1 MSDNMEM
8 VWTIGLRDKASVEM
22 ERLAALAERLQ
33 KRYEAAFKGV
43 SDWRDVADTAL
54 AVLGKSFDRLGMSE
68 EKSSKALDAIGQA
81 FERFVNNAAPTKDTM
96 VAIAETL
103 RDAGVSGENFVKCI
117 APMATAMKSVWE
129 PTDAAAACFEKF
141 KANLDKLGVPCEL
154 YKKELEKVEHQL
166 DEFTRSGKGANELL
180 EDTKRLLDDIG
191 IAEDKIGGMLDPV
204 KSLVGGLSGGKM
216 SAEEIEKLRRA
227 SDEAQKNYL
236 RGIAHRNREVAQ
248 STRGVINAYTGLLN
262 VFGLLPPGAS
272 RVIYTISR
280 LNSVLEMSGR
290 RAGSLSGLA
299 EALTTK
305 VGYSGRSVNVLTLG
319 LQKLGGAIKAAFT
332 AGGGLGGVAVAGLAA
347 VVGAV
352 VLAQKKLDEAIAELS
367 KSWERMADVARK
379 HTKALADETQKE
391 AKAAQDAAERIR
403 DEADAYEELAQA
415 KETAAKAKS
424 DSVVAGMEN
433 DLAEW
438 KRANGDATPEA
449 TAEAEAMT
457 AYAVE
462 QERAAQLEREQA
474 AARDRERRKAS
485 ERERQRSL
493 DESEYDRILAEEEE
507 AERLVREWQENRPDR
522 IDIKTENLP
531 GVFQEYRY
539 EDEEAFL
546 KAQKEYNAV
555 LKERKQ
561 LVESLRDQRHAVEK
575 RLPQYNDAAARR
587 DEAREQRDAASER
600 ARQTALERQN
610 EAVAAREE
618 ALSIASYRADTAA
631 WTRWYGDASKIA
643 KLEASADTA
652 RTSRKYAEE
661 RLDGTDDPRE
671 RALMQF
677 AVKERKV
684 AEEVAAERLRLEKER
699 MEWLASTNDSAERER
714 INAEY
719 DYQRTW
725 SDLLAERRRE
735 EIANAKTVYEQRV
748 ADARKAHQE
757 EMASLREQAGAAQ
770 SRLAAAQQQVA
781 TAWGWYRDKD
791 SLRSQIAEWEA
802 DAAARKQYA
811 KDYRSLT
818 SGVRSEQYS
827 EARHLQRMGHYDEL
841 EDRIGEWRR
850 KKMLSVDEE
859 ATMRVALAKDEER
872 QAQKALDEINEAA
885 QRTADA
891 LEAIQSTIEQG
902 GGE

>member
-33 KRYEAAFKGV
+33 KRFEAAFKGV
-43 SDWRDVADTAL
+43 GDWHDVADTAL

-68 EKSSKALDAIGQA
+68 EKSSKALDAIGKA
-81 FERFVNNAAPTKDTM
+81 FERFVNEAAPTKDTM

-103 RDAGVSGENFVKCI
+103 REAGVSGENFVKCI
-117 APMATAMKSVWE
+117 APMTAAMKSVWE
-129 PTDAAAACFEKF
+129 PTDAAAECFEKF
-141 KANLDKLGVPCEL
+141 KENIDKLGVPCEL
-154 YKKELEKVEHQL
+154 YKKELEKIEHQL

-191 IAEDKIGGMLDPV
+191 VAEGKIGGALDPV
-204 KSLVGGLSGGKM
+204 KGLVGGLSGGKM

-227 SDEAQKNYL
+227 SDEAQKSYL
-236 RGIAHRNREVAQ
+236 RGIAQKNREVAL
-248 STRGVINAYTGLLN
+248 SSRGVINAYTRLLN
-262 VFGLLPPGAS
+262 IFGLLPPGVS
-272 RVIYTISR
+272 RVIYTISS

-305 VGYSGRSVNVLTLG
+305 VGYAGKSVNVLTLG
-319 LQKLGGAIKAAFT
+319 LQKLSGAIKALFT
-332 AGGGLGGVAVAGLAA
+332 AGGGLGGMVVAGLAA

-367 KSWERMADVARK
+367 KSWERMADAARK

-415 KETAAKAKS
+415 KEAAAKAKS
-424 DSVVAGMEN
+424 DSVVAGMEK

-507 AERLVREWQENRPDR
+507 AERLVREWQENRPNR
-522 IDIKTENLP
+522 IDIKTDGLS
-531 GVFQEYRY
+531 GVFGEEYRY

-575 RLPQYNDAAARR
+575 RLPQYNDAVARR
-587 DEAREQRDAASER
+587 DEARERRDAADEQ
-600 ARQTALERQN
+600 ARQTATERQN

-618 ALSIASYRADTAA
+618 ALSIAAYRADTAA
-631 WTRWYGDASKIA
+631 WTRWYGDAAKVA

-699 MEWLASTNDSAERER
+699 MAWLASTNDSAERER

-735 EIANAKTVYEQRV
+735 ELANARTVYEQRV

-757 EMASLREQAGAAQ
+757 EMASLREQASAAQ
-770 SRLAAAQQQVA
+770 SRLAAAQRQVA

-818 SGVRSEQYS
+818 SGIHSEQYS
-827 EARHLQRMGHYDEL
+827 EARHLQRTGHYDEL

-891 LEAIQSTIEQG
+891 LENIEAAIAEG
-902 GGE
+902 GD

>member
-33 KRYEAAFKGV
+33 KRFEAAFKGV
-43 SDWRDVADTAL
+43 GDWRDVADTAL
-54 AVLGKSFDRLGMSE
+54 NVISKSFENLGMSE
-68 EKSSKALDAIGQA
+68 EKSSKALAAIGQA
-81 FERFVNNAAPTKDTM
+81 FERFVNDAAPTKDTM

-103 RDAGVSGENFVKCI
+103 REAGVSGENFVKCV
-117 APMATAMKSVWE
+117 APMAAAMKSVWV
-129 PTDAAAACFEKF
+129 PTDAATTCLKKF
-141 KANLDKLGVPCEL
+141 KDGLDKLNVPCEFWQ
-154 YKKELEKVEHQL
+154 KDLEKLEHQL

-191 IAEDKIGGMLDPV
+191 IAEGKIGGALDPV
-204 KSLVGGLSGGKM
+204 KGLVGGLSGGKM

-236 RGIAHRNREVAQ
+236 RGIAQKNREVAL
-248 STRGVINAYTGLLN
+248 SSRGVINAYTRLLN
-262 VFGLLPPGAS
+262 IFGLLPPGAS
-272 RVIYTISR
+272 RVIYTISS

-305 VGYSGRSVNVLTLG
+305 VGYSGRSVNILTLG
-319 LQKLGGAIKAAFT
+319 LQKLGGAIKAIFT

-367 KSWERMADVARK
+367 KSWERMADAARK

-415 KETAAKAKS
+415 KEAAAKAKS
-424 DSVVAGMEN
+424 DSAVAGMEN

-457 AYAVE
+457 AYAIE

-474 AARDRERRKAS
+474 ATRDRDRRKAS

-493 DESEYDRILAEEEE
+493 NESEYDRILAEEEE

-522 IDIKTENLP
+522 RDIKTDAFS
-531 GVFQEYRY
+531 GVFGEEYRY

-587 DEAREQRDAASER
+587 DEAREQRDAANER

-631 WTRWYGDASKIA
+631 WTRWYGDASKVA

-652 RTSRKYAEE
+652 RTARKYAEE

-699 MEWLASTNDSAERER
+699 MAWLESTNDSAERER

-735 EIANAKTVYEQRV
+735 EIANARTVYEQRV
-748 ADARKAHQE
+748 ADARELHQE
-757 EMASLREQAGAAQ
+757 EMVSLREQAGAAQ

-818 SGVRSEQYS
+818 SGIRSEQYS
-827 EARHLQRMGHYDEL
+827 EARHLQRLGHYDEL

-872 QAQKALDEINEAA
+872 QAQKALDEINDAT
-885 QRTADA
+885 QRAADA
-891 LEAIQSTIEQG
+891 LQAIEAAITEG
-902 GGE
+902 GD